1 MRTAA
6 WARWTGAGLGAV
18 GGFTLG
24 YFMVRGYGVK
34 EGGAAIMSLTTLEGF
49 IFGYLGTP
57 YLLGGWRRV
66 NLRLTN
72 TPLPDLIF
80 GLFGLIVGLI
90 VAVLIG
96 YFVRDFPYGVALSAV
111 LAALLGLTGAN
122 LGMTR
127 RNELL
132 ALINGSEVEKSG
144 RRPRLRGALLDT
156 SVIIDGRVLDL
167 ARTGFV
173 DAPLLVL
180 KSVLR
185 ELQYVADASEPRRRA
200 RGRRGLE
207 VLTQLQKDPDTTLE
221 VVDDDAE
228 GNLETD
234 ARLVK
239 IAKSRGWAILTNDF
253 NLNRVANLEGVK
265 VLNLNELANA
275 LKPIAIPGE
284 ELTVE
289 VVREGKDAGQGVGY
303 LDDGTMV
310 VIENGR
316 RHLNQTITATVTSVL
331 QTAAGRM
338 IFAAPTGN
346 ETRRPRAKA
355 SS

>member
-1 MRTAA
+1 MGTGLGVIGGFALGYALVRASGIK
-6 WARWTGAGLGAV
+6 TGAA
-18 GGFTLG
+18 
-24 YFMVRGYGVK
+24 GVM
-34 EGGAAIMSLTTLEGF
+34 GLTTLEGF
-49 IFGYLGTP
+49 IFAYLGTP
-57 YLLGGWRRV
+57 YVLGGWRRI

-72 TPLPDLIF
+72 TPLPDLLF

-96 YFVRDFPYGVALSAV
+96 YFVRDFPFGVALSAV
-111 LAALLGLTGAN
+111 LALLLGLAGAN
-122 LGMTR
+122 AGMTR

-132 ALINGSEVEKSG
+132 ALVTGAEVERPG
-144 RRPRLRGALLDT
+144 RRTRLRAALLDT

-167 ARTGFV
+167 ARSGFIE
-173 DAPLLVL
+173 APLVVL

-185 ELQYVADASEPRRRA
+185 ELQYVADASDPRRRA

-207 VLTQLQKDPDTTLE
+207 VLTQLQKEPEATLE
-221 VVDDDAE
+221 VLDDDGE

-284 ELTVE
+284 ELSVE

-316 RHLNQTITATVTSVL
+316 RFLNQTINATVTSVL

-338 IFAAPTGN
+338 IFATPAGA
-346 ETRRPRAKA
+346 ESTRRPRAKA